1 MNRQF
6 VNDLKTQL
14 KVRLDLITKVYEGI
28 ETEDH
33 YDAFINMTGTH
44 LEFCN
49 HYLRILKR
57 DIISLRPIKSIRLYN
72 DYKMYAQH
80 TLNIIQNMISEYGTA
95 LKDALKDQ
103 EDYET
108 TYKRIAT
115 EYKISND
122 LNDARFK
129 ELIKNDHK
137 TIVGFGI
144 NNTKKRKYTKKNN
157 GDK

>member
-14 KVRLDLITKVYEGI
+14 KVRIDLIAKVYESI

-57 DIISLRPIKSIRLYN
+57 GIISLRPIKNYRLFN
-72 DYKMYAQH
+72 DYKMYAQF
-80 TLNIIQNMISEYGTA
+80 TLNIIQNMISEYSEA
-95 LKDALKDQ
+95 LKEALKDQ
-103 EDYET
+103 EEYET
-108 TYKRIAT
+108 TYKRLAT

-122 LNDARFK
+122 LNDERFK
-129 ELIKNDHK
+129 ELVKNDHK

-144 NNTKKRKYTKKNN
+144 NKAKKRNRQK
-157 GDK
+157 

>member
-14 KVRLDLITKVYEGI
+14 KVRIDCITKVYKSI

-57 DIISLRPIKSIRLYN
+57 EIISLRPIKNYRLFI
-72 DYKMYAQH
+72 DYKQYAQY
-80 TLNIIQNMISEYGTA
+80 TLNVIQNMISEYGETLKEA
-95 LKDALKDQ
+95 LKEQ
-103 EDYET
+103 ENYET
-108 TYKRIAT
+108 TYKRLAT

-122 LNDARFK
+122 LNDERFK
-129 ELIKNDHK
+129 ELCKNDHK
-137 TIVGFGI
+137 TITGFCI
-144 NNTKKRKYTKKNN
+144 NKKQKNKK
-157 GDK
+157 K

>member
-14 KVRLDLITKVYEGI
+14 KTRIDFITKVYESV

-44 LEFCN
+44 LDFCN

-57 DIISLRPIKSIRLYN
+57 NIISLRPIKNYKLFV
-72 DYKMYAQH
+72 DYKQYAQY
-80 TLNIIQNMISEYGTA
+80 TLNAIQNMISEYGEVLKEA
-95 LKDALKDQ
+95 LKEQ
-103 EDYET
+103 ENYEA
-108 TYKRIAT
+108 TYKRLAT

-122 LNDARFK
+122 LNDERFK
-129 ELIKNDHK
+129 ELCKNDHK
-137 TIVGFGI
+137 TITGFCI
-144 NNTKKRKYTKKNN
+144 NKKTKHKK
-157 GDK
+157 K